1 MVLINSF
8 SYGTDNDK
16 KASICITNA
25 NPIIAMN
32 LDYNELEIIFANG
45 LTNKYVFVGKSY
57 AESVYL
63 DIRRDLSLR
72 LSNYN

>member
-1 MVLINSF
+1 MLINSF
-8 SYGTDNDK
+8 SYGINNDK
-16 KASICITNA
+16 KASICITDA

-45 LTNKYVFVGKSY
+45 LTNKYIFVSKSY
-57 AESVYL
+57 AEAVYL
-63 DIRRDLSLR
+63 DIRRDLGLR

>member
-1 MVLINSF
+1 MTLINSF
-8 SYGTDNDK
+8 SHGIDNDK

-45 LTNKYVFVGKSY
+45 LTNKYTFVSKSY
-57 AESVYL
+57 AEAVYL

-72 LSNYN
+72 LSNC

>member
-8 SYGTDNDK
+8 SYGIDNDK

-25 NPIIAMN
+25 NPIITMN
-32 LDYNELEIIFANG
+32 LDGNELEIVFANG
-45 LTNKYVFVGKSY
+45 LSNKYIFVGKAY
-57 AESVYL
+57 AEDVYL

-72 LSNYN
+72 LSNN

>member
-8 SYGTDNDK
+8 SHGVDNDK

-45 LTNKYVFVGKSY
+45 LTNKYTF
-57 AESVYL
+57 L
-63 DIRRDLSLR
+63 
-72 LSNYN
+72 

>member
-8 SYGTDNDK
+8 KYGIDNDK
-16 KASICITNA
+16 RASICITNA

-45 LTNKYVFVGKSY
+45 LTNKYVFVGKSC
-57 AESVYL
+57 AEDVYL
-63 DIRRDLSLR
+63 DLRRDLSLR
-72 LSNYN
+72 LSNN